1 MAARLPRAFWEY
13 AVFTGL
19 TMAGFATFGVLSFHL
34 VTAGLLAAAAV
45 PLVYAAAQLVDALA
59 ALLTGWGYDRFGPKV
74 LISLPI
80 VAATVPA
87 LAFTGNVSVAVLG
100 SLAWGVVL
108 GIQESTMRA
117 TVADL
122 VGPGRRATA
131 YGIFGAVVGVAAF
144 LGGAV
149 SGALY
154 EVSIPALI
162 TVTVAGAGGCAGRPA
177 AHAAADAG
185 GVAAISTCSSGPQGL
200 FQPLNQEI
208 CTSVWPLGLDDCRV
222 GRSARRVAPQVRLR
236 RVRGVNFSRLG
247 LGRL

>member
-1 MAARLPRAFWEY
+1 M
-13 AVFTGL
+13 
-19 TMAGFATFGVLSFHL
+19 
-34 VTAGLLAAAAV
+34 
-45 PLVYAAAQLVDALA
+45 DALA

-162 TVTVAGAGGCAGRPA
+162 TVTVAVQ
-177 AHAAADAG
+177 AAAL
-185 GVAAISTCSSGPQGL
+185 VVLLLTL
-200 FQPLNQEI
+200 
-208 CTSVWPLGLDDCRV
+208 R
-222 GRSARRVAPQVRLR
+222 RMRVA
-236 RVRGVNFSRLG
+236 
-247 LGRL
+247 